1 VESIKVEDY
10 VKAIYQ
16 ASGGVENGTAS
27 TGELAEL
34 LSVTP
39 GSVTTMLQRLAES
52 GLVKYQSHRGARLSA
67 AGRRLALNVMRRHRL
82 VELFLV
88 KTLGLTWDEIH
99 EEAENLEHAVSERL
113 IDRIDKHLGYPDRDP
128 HGDPIPNPDGSLR
141 TTPGEP
147 LADCAPATTFVLE
160 RVLDQSPEF
169 LRYLSEGGLEIGST
183 ATVVENYPSA
193 GILTIGTG
201 ERRFSMS
208 CEMARKLL
216 VRSV

>member
-16 ASGGVENGTAS
+16 ASGGAENGTAS
-27 TGELAEL
+27 TGEVAEL
-34 LSVTP
+34 LHVTP

-52 GLVKYQSHRGARLSA
+52 GLVKYQAHRGAKLSA

-147 LADCAPATTFVLE
+147 LAACANATTFVLE

-183 ATVVENYPSA
+183 ATIVENHPSA
-193 GILTIGTG
+193 GILTIRSGD
-201 ERRFSMS
+201 RRFSMS